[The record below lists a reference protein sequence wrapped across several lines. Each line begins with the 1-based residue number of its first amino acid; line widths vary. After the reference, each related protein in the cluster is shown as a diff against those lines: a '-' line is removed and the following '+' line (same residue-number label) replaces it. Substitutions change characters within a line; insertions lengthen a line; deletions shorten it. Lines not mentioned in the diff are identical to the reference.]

1 MTFQHEFDNFSVV
14 VFFTYSY
21 WFATMSAVTSIV
33 ELVTACHL
41 CLQLFYAACTEA
53 TLVKQLS
60 DLRAVRSLAEQQRD
74 ELMWRAQQLQ
84 KKSQER
90 TVNGV

>member
-1 MTFQHEFDNFSVV
+1 
-14 VFFTYSY
+14 
-21 WFATMSAVTSIV
+21 
-33 ELVTACHL
+33 
-41 CLQLFYAACTEA
+41 
-53 TLVKQLS
+53 VKQLS

-90 TVNGV
+90 TVNGA